1 MDSTVCEAPLACP
14 SCDIF
19 GQLARDRTLF
29 LCEDIDVVMS
39 TALVA
44 QLLWLEKHDPEAEI
58 TIYINSSGGTISN
71 GLMTI
76 YDTLQYIK
84 TPIKT
89 ICIGEAHSGAA
100 IILASGTKGK
110 RLSYQNAEIM
120 IHAVQVSN
128 ISGSQTEVEKESK
141 RLKILNQSLMELI
154 SKHTGQSLTKI
165 KKDCQ
170 EDKYFTAKEAL
181 DYGLI
186 DAIIK
191 PHKKV
196 TARKK

>member
-1 MDSTVCEAPLACP
+1 MDPTVCEAPLACP

-19 GQLARDRTLF
+19 GQLARDRILF
-29 LCEDIDVVMS
+29 LCEDIDVAMS
-39 TALVA
+39 TTLVA
-44 QLLWLEKHDPEAEI
+44 HLLWLEKQAPDEEI
-58 TIYINSSGGTISN
+58 KIYINSAGGTISN

-76 YDTLQYIK
+76 YDTLQHIK

-89 ICIGEAHSGAA
+89 ICIGEAYSGAA
-100 IILASGTKGK
+100 VILASGTKGK
-110 RLSYQNAEIM
+110 RFAYQNSEIM

-141 RLKILNQSLMELI
+141 RLKLLNQSLMELI

-165 KKDCQ
+165 KKDCR

-186 DAIIK
+186 DGIIK
-191 PHKKV
+191 SNKKAA
-196 TARKK
+196 ARKK